1 MIASVSRPDR
11 RHWRVRVPAA
21 LVLMLLL
28 LVQPVLAQSSDLES
42 RVKAAFLFNFTKF
55 VDWPAAAFDTPT
67 SPLTICVLGADPF
80 GNLLDDALQGRTVG
94 GRPLTTRRIAEVEP
108 GCHVL
113 FVSTSERKRM
123 RTSPVL
129 TIGDADGEDGENGLG
144 MMIELFTDGDRV
156 RFNFHPKTVERAG
169 LRASARLI
177 ALAANQQH
185 GAAHR

>member
-1 MIASVSRPDR
+1 MPIIADR
-11 RHWRVRVPAA
+11 
-21 LVLMLLL
+21 L
-28 LVQPVLAQSSDLES
+28 
-42 RVKAAFLFNFTKF
+42 
-55 VDWPAAAFDTPT
+55 
-67 SPLTICVLGADPF
+67 
-80 GNLLDDALQGRTVG
+80 
-94 GRPLTTRRIAEVEP
+94 
-108 GCHVL
+108 
-113 FVSTSERKRM
+113 